1 MPQWEGDIATNGE
14 RDSYDVRLIAGR
26 TYSIELEGYY
36 TGDPRYDLRDPE
48 VYLYRGGALI
58 DDDDD
63 SGQGYNSR
71 IIFTPTV
78 TTTYRIV
85 AGEHGDNATG
95 SYRLTVSEDDFR
107 DLDTYNNVG
116 TLGSFSTLSY
126 SGSEAEGRI
135 GYQGDNDL
143 FAIDLI
149 GGLSYNFGVS
159 GTGSSGLADPRL
171 QIYTDVKVTEALNS
185 GGDPEDV
192 DFTFEPAATGTYYL
206 RVGEELDSATGRYK
220 LFADLGRAGDGDDTI
235 TGTAGANGVFAGG
248 GNDTVSLGAGNDR
261 AYGAN
266 GNDTLLGEAGED
278 WLVGGP
284 GRDRLRGGDDAD
296 VLAGDGGRHPDRRP
310 GRGYLPVPQRPGFPL
325 GRIRHDPRRRRCHR
339 LPGGGGRRRRSDRP
353 LADRRQGGCPR
364 QPGLRAGGRSGP
376 GPRLDQGCGIGHD
389 HPRQHRH
396 RQRRRDRDRDRG
408 RLGPRFGLY
417 RRGLHPLR
425 GRGASP
431 AGACGSALRSRTL
444 TRALT
449 WARAPV
455 RARGAAAVS
464 SPCPPPSPGRRCL
477 P

>member
-159 GTGSSGLADPRL
+159 GTG
-171 QIYTDVKVTEALNS
+171 
-185 GGDPEDV
+185 
-192 DFTFEPAATGTYYL
+192 AAGSPT
-206 RVGEELDSATGRYK
+206 
-220 LFADLGRAGDGDDTI
+220 
-235 TGTAGANGVFAGG
+235 
-248 GNDTVSLGAGNDR
+248 
-261 AYGAN
+261 
-266 GNDTLLGEAGED
+266 
-278 WLVGGP
+278 
-284 GRDRLRGGDDAD
+284 RGS
-296 VLAGDGGRHPDRRP
+296 
-310 GRGYLPVPQRPGFPL
+310 
-325 GRIRHDPRRRRCHR
+325 
-339 LPGGGGRRRRSDRP
+339 RSTP
-353 LADRRQGGCPR
+353 
-364 QPGLRAGGRSGP
+364 
-376 GPRLDQGCGIGHD
+376 
-389 HPRQHRH
+389 
-396 RQRRRDRDRDRG
+396 
-408 RLGPRFGLY
+408 
-417 RRGLHPLR
+417 
-425 GRGASP
+425 
-431 AGACGSALRSRTL
+431 T
-444 TRALT
+444 
-449 WARAPV
+449 
-455 RARGAAAVS
+455 
-464 SPCPPPSPGRRCL
+464 
-477 P
+477 